1 MEENL
6 RLCRLEVRMDIAR
19 DYIIDVMKNDT
30 FPQMDRTLCL
40 IMDIDYD
47 EVMAEKEAKY
57 GKV

>member
-1 MEENL
+1 MEETL
-6 RLCRLEVRMDIAR
+6 RLNAIEVRMDIAR
-19 DYIIDVMKNDT
+19 DYIINVLKNDT

>member
-19 DYIIDVMKNDT
+19 DYIVDVLKNDT

>member
-40 IMDIDYD
+40 ILNIDYD
-47 EVMAEKEAKY
+47 EVMLEKEAMN
-57 GKV
+57 GEL